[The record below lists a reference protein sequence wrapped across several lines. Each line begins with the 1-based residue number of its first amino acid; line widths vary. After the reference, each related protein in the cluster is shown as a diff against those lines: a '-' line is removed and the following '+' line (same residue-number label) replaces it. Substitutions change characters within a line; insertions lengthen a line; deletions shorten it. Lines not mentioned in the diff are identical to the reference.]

1 VLPWVTVVLLVS
13 VSVVLAAATWA
24 WLHDVRVILVSP
36 VDAFVTG
43 ETVLLVDAQ
52 ALALV
57 TDVASLCIDPGAKA
71 DVVELRICSQNILL
85 PASRAATVVARF
97 RYVALLKEFAGT

>member
-1 VLPWVTVVLLVS
+1 MLRWVIVILLVA
-13 VSVVLAAATWA
+13 VSVVLAAATWV
-24 WLHDVRVILVSP
+24 LLQNVRVILVAP
-36 VDAFVTG
+36 VDALMPG
-43 ETVLLVDAQ
+43 ETVLLVNAR

-85 PASRAATVVARF
+85 AASRAGTVVARF
-97 RYVALLKEFAGT
+97 RYVALLKEFAGI